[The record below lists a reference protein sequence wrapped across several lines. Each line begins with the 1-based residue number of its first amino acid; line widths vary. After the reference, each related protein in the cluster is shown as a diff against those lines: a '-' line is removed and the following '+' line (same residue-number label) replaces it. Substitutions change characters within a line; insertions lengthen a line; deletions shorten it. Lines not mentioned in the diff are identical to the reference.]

1 MKIKHYNIEIDGR
14 NVYNQS
20 LNDSVKQYDKI
31 KKYQQDRVIITQ
43 QVAYWIMFILKRILG

>member
-1 MKIKHYNIEIDGR
+1 MKIKHNIEIDGR

-43 QVAYWIMFILKRILG
+43 QVAFWIMFILKRILG